1 MTNPSSLPVHEAVS
15 LTVAE
20 AWQSVFRL
28 TCYDFPWDIEKAL
41 ELALFRSFAVPRISQ
56 LLAKTGEF
64 TQRTQ
69 KRYDDT
75 ELILYEILENGFE
88 SPRAKHAIQ
97 RMNAMHRRFAIAQE
111 DYLYVLS
118 TFVCEP
124 VRWLQQFGWRSLTP
138 SEVEAFAVYYAEL
151 GRYMGIN
158 KAIPKNFAEFDAYNR
173 NYEQAHFAFSPDNV
187 TVANATRDLFLGFYL
202 PKWLWFLGKPVIYS
216 LLDPLLLKSFGYP
229 QAPEWLQVIVRN
241 SLYIRASWLKLW
253 PKRRK
258 PVFGSQRKRKTYPQG
273 YHLDDLGTKP

>member
-1 MTNPSSLPVHEAVS
+1 MNNVS
-15 LTVAE
+15 LATVPDVPNVNE
-20 AWQSVFRL
+20 AWQMVFRL
-28 TCYDFPWDIEKAL
+28 TCYDFPWDVEKAL
-41 ELALFRSFAVPRISQ
+41 ELALFRSFAVPRIAQ

-64 TQRTQ
+64 TERTQ

-75 ELILYEILENGFE
+75 ELILYEILEHGFE
-88 SPRAKHAIQ
+88 SPRARQAIQ

-124 VRWLQQFGWRSLTP
+124 VRWLKQFAWRALSEA
-138 SEVEAFAVYYAEL
+138 EVEAFAVYYAEL
-151 GRYMGIN
+151 GKYMGIN
-158 KAIPKNFAEFDAYNR
+158 AIPENFAAFDAYNR
-173 NYEQAHFAFSPDNV
+173 AYEQAQFAFSPDNV

-216 LLDPLLLKSFGYP
+216 LLDPPLLKSFGYP
-229 QAPEWLQVIVRN
+229 QAPEWLQVIVRKA
-241 SLYIRASWLKLW
+241 LQLRAIWLKFW

-258 PVFGSQRKRKTYPQG
+258 PVLGTQRKRKTYPKG
-273 YHLDDLGTKP
+273 YRLEDLGSKP

>member
-1 MTNPSSLPVHEAVS
+1 MTNSALMPIQPPTLP
-15 LTVAE
+15 TVAE
-20 AWQSVFRL
+20 AWRIVFRL

-75 ELILYEILENGFE
+75 ELILYEILENGFD
-88 SPRAKHAIQ
+88 SPRAKQAIQ
-97 RMNAMHRRFAIAQE
+97 RMNAMHRRFAISQE

-138 SEVEAFAVYYAEL
+138 KEVEAFAVYYAEL
-151 GRYMGIN
+151 GKYMGI

-173 NYEQAHFAFSPDNV
+173 DYEQAHFAFSPDNV
-187 TVANATRDLFLGFYL
+187 AIANATRDLFLGFYL

-216 LLDPLLLKSFGYP
+216 LLDPPLLKNFGYP
-229 QAPEWLQVIVRN
+229 QAPDWLVFIVRKT
-241 SLYIRASWLKLW
+241 LYLRANWLKLW
-253 PKRRK
+253 PKRHK
-258 PVFGSQRKRKTYPQG
+258 PVFGTQRKRKTYPQG
-273 YHLDDLGTKP
+273 YSLDDLGTKP